1 MTVLVTGAMLAVIAV
16 LAALAWHYG
25 DPPEAR
31 HRRVRRGS
39 LTRHHRRLRRP
50 PLPRR
55 PDRLT
60 PGDRQ
65 TLHWIRSL
73 GYHPTW
79 TAAKLAV
86 HITTLN
92 AVRTWAHHETA
103 GRIAALD
110 LRPTTHSG
118 SGERPWED
126 DTGAFTVWDAK
137 QEALYQAAK
146 LTLEE
151 G

>member
-1 MTVLVTGAMLAVIAV
+1 MTVLITGAMLTVIAV
-16 LAALAWHYG
+16 LAALVWHYG

-50 PLPRR
+50 SLPRR

-60 PGDRQ
+60 TADRQ
-65 TLHWIRSL
+65 TIHWIRSL
-73 GYHPTW
+73 GHHPTW

-86 HITTLN
+86 HITTLG
-92 AVRTWAHHETA
+92 AIRTWARHETA

-110 LRPTTHSG
+110 LRPTAAMSG
-118 SGERPWED
+118 DDEFPHLARVWED
-126 DTGAFTVWDAK
+126 DTGTFT
-137 QEALYQAAK
+137 K